1 MKMNHSNLKST
12 ESTITASSAKVMFTI
27 LALPLALSACTSFLR
42 QPDPAPASNLTQ
54 AAYPTLLNQTLSNQ
68 AETSIAAKGW
78 SDFFSDPK
86 LKQLIQLGLD
96 NNRDLRTA
104 ALNIELARAQYQLA
118 KAPQLPTVGINAG
131 ATTTGNSSDHTTTY
145 TAGLGLTSYELDF
158 WGRIA
163 NLKDQALQSFF
174 STESA
179 RATTQISIV
188 SQIAQSYLALAFDQ
202 EQLKLAQQT
211 LDAQQ
216 KSYELNEAQFKA
228 GIISLA
234 PVKQAQI
241 SVENAK
247 LAISNAQTLVAQD
260 RNLLA
265 LTIGLPK
272 VPDDLIPQGAVD
284 QITTSPLLPAGL
296 PSELLQ
302 RRPDIAQAEYTL
314 KAAGANVAVARAA
327 YFPKISLTGDV
338 GYSSP
343 SLSNLFKSGSFAWNV
358 GPSVTLPI
366 FDNGARKA
374 TLESARVQQQID
386 LTAYEKTIQSAFRE
400 VADVLAVRATI
411 DDRLAAQQRL
421 VEASQANYDLANAS
435 FKAGVSDY
443 LTVLVAQTSL
453 FSAQQAQITLKQA
466 ALLSQVNLY
475 TALGGGAVNQIGL
488 DVPNNT
494 SGNTTA
500 QVVKQ

>member
-1 MKMNHSNLKST
+1 MK
-12 ESTITASSAKVMFTI
+12 TIQRNIKPAQRSAKVVLTV

-42 QPDPAPASNLTQ
+42 QPDPAPASNLTS
-54 AAYPTLLNQTLSNQ
+54 AAYPTLLNRTLPSQ
-68 AETSIAAKGW
+68 ADTSIAEKGW
-78 SDFFSDPK
+78 SDYFSDPK

-96 NNRDLRTA
+96 NNRDMRTA
-104 ALNIELARAQYQLA
+104 TLNIELARAQYQLA
-118 KAPQLPTVGINAG
+118 KSPQLPTVGINAG
-131 ATTTGNSSDHTTTY
+131 TNTVGTKSNNSTTY

-158 WGRIA
+158 WGRVA

-174 STESA
+174 STQSA
-179 RATTQISIV
+179 QATTQISIV

-211 LDAQQ
+211 LVAQQ
-216 KSYELNEAQFKA
+216 KSYDLNQAQFNA
-228 GIISLA
+228 GIISLV

-241 SVENAK
+241 SVETAK
-247 LAISNAQTLVAQD
+247 LAISNAETLVAQD

-265 LTIGLPK
+265 LTIGLPA
-272 VPDDLIPQGAVD
+272 VPNELIPQGAVD

-343 SLSNLFKSGSFAWNV
+343 SLSNLFKSGSFGWNV
-358 GPSVTLPI
+358 GPSITLPI
-366 FDNGARKA
+366 FDNGSRKA

-386 LTAYEKTIQSAFRE
+386 LTAYEKTIQSAFRD

-411 DDRLAAQQRL
+411 DDRLASQDRL
-421 VEASQANYDLANAS
+421 VNASTANYNLSEAS
-435 FKAGVSDY
+435 FKAGISDY

-453 FSAQQAQITLKQA
+453 FNAQQAQITLKQA

-475 TALGGGAVNQIGL
+475 TALGGGAVNNIGL
-488 DVPNNT
+488 DATPANANR
-494 SGNTTA
+494 NTTA
-500 QVVKQ
+500 QVVKP

>member
-1 MKMNHSNLKST
+1 MKMNQHNNQRNAKS
-12 ESTITASSAKVMFTI
+12 AHRSAKVIFTI
-27 LALPLALSACTSFLR
+27 LALPLTLSACTNFLR
-42 QPDPAPASNLTQ
+42 QPDPAAASNLTT
-54 AAYPTLLNQTLSNQ
+54 AAYPTLLNQTLSSQ
-68 AETSIAAKGW
+68 ADTSIAAKGW
-78 SDFFSDPK
+78 SDYFSDPK

-96 NNRDLRTA
+96 NNRDMRTA
-104 ALNIELARAQYQLA
+104 TLNIELARAQYQLA
-118 KAPQLPTVGINAG
+118 NSPQLPTVGINAG
-131 ATTTGNSSDHTTTY
+131 TNTAGNKSNNSTTY

-158 WGRIA
+158 WGRVA

-211 LDAQQ
+211 LVAQQ
-216 KSYELNEAQFKA
+216 KSYELNQAQFNA
-228 GIISLA
+228 GIISLV

-241 SVENAK
+241 SVETAN
-247 LAISNAQTLVAQD
+247 LAIGNAQTLVAQD

-265 LTIGLPK
+265 LTIGLPA
-272 VPDDLIPQGAVD
+272 VPDALIPQGAVE

-296 PSELLQ
+296 PSELLR
-302 RRPDIAQAEYTL
+302 RRPDIAQAEYAL
-314 KAAGANVAVARAA
+314 KASGANIAVARAA

-358 GPSVTLPI
+358 GPSITLPI
-366 FDNGARKA
+366 FDNGSRKA
-374 TLESARVQQQID
+374 TLETARVQQQIQ
-386 LTAYEKTIQSAFRE
+386 LTAYEKSIQSAFRE

-411 DDRLAAQQRL
+411 DDRLASQDRL
-421 VEASQANYDLANAS
+421 VNASTANYNLSNAS
-435 FKAGVSDY
+435 FKAGVTDY

-453 FSAQQAQITLKQA
+453 FNAQQAQITLKRA

-488 DVPNNT
+488 DVAPVGDA
-494 SGNTTA
+494 GNTTA
-500 QVVKQ
+500 QAVK

>member
-1 MKMNHSNLKST
+1 MKANQRNIKS
-12 ESTITASSAKVMFTI
+12 SQRSVGALFTV
-27 LALPLALSACTSFLR
+27 LALPLALSACASFLR
-42 QPDPAPASNLTQ
+42 QPDPAAASNLTSS
-54 AAYPTLLNQTLSNQ
+54 AYPTLMNQTLPSQ

-78 SDFFSDPK
+78 SDYFSDPK
-86 LKQLIQLGLD
+86 LKQLIQLGLE
-96 NNRDLRTA
+96 NNRDMRTA

-131 ATTTGNSSDHTTTY
+131 TNTIGTKSNSSTTY

-158 WGRIA
+158 WGRVA

-174 STESA
+174 STQSA
-179 RATTQISIV
+179 QATEQISIV

-202 EQLKLAQQT
+202 EQLKLAKQT
-211 LDAQQ
+211 LAAQQ
-216 KSYELNEAQFKA
+216 KSYELNQAQFKA

-241 SVENAK
+241 SVENAN
-247 LAISNAQTLVAQD
+247 LAIGNAETQVAQD

-265 LTIGLPK
+265 LTIGLPA
-272 VPDDLIPQGAVD
+272 VPDALIPQGAVD
-284 QITTSPLLPAGL
+284 QITTNPLLPAGL

-327 YFPKISLTGDV
+327 YFPKITLTGDV

-343 SLSNLFKSGSFAWNV
+343 SLSNLFKSGSFGWNV
-358 GPSVTLPI
+358 GPSVNLPI

-374 TLESARVQQQID
+374 TLESARVEQKID
-386 LTAYEKTIQSAFRE
+386 LAAYEKSIQTAFRE

-411 DDRLAAQQRL
+411 DDRLAAEARL
-421 VEASQANYDLANAS
+421 VDASQVNYNLAEAS
-435 FKAGVSDY
+435 FKAGISDY

-475 TALGGGAVNQIGL
+475 TALGGGAVNNIGL
-488 DVPNNT
+488 DAAPDNAN
-494 SGNTTA
+494 GNTTA
-500 QVVKQ
+500 QVVKP